1 MSARNYLTQLAH
13 LVERLQQTQLPEI
26 ERAAAVCAAVIGG
39 GGLVHLFG
47 TGHGSLPALESFPR
61 TGSFVGWHPIVE
73 PALGPHLRIGG
84 EGGVHQFRFL
94 QAAEGYGKAILDAQP
109 VHDED
114 AFILCSHSGVNP
126 VVVEVA
132 MLAKARGLPVIAVT
146 SLEHSRRVASRH
158 SSGKRLFES
167 ADVVIDTQ
175 APFGDAVL
183 EIGGVPQRVAA
194 VSTSLAC
201 AVINALVAETAVRLV
216 TQGRPPLIIGHIDRE
231 GRAIPHELRAQYRRE
246 FLNRLWR
253 R

>member
-1 MSARNYLTQLAH
+1 MSARNYLAALADR
-13 LVERLQQTQLPEI
+13 LQQLQQTQI
-26 ERAAAVCAAVIGG
+26 EAIEQAAGICANVIAA

-47 TGHGSLPALESFPR
+47 TGHGSIPALEAFPR

-84 EGGVHQFRFL
+84 EGSVHQFRFL
-94 QAAEGYGKAILDAQP
+94 QAAEGYGRAILSAHP
-109 VHDED
+109 IHDGD
-114 AFILCSHSGVNP
+114 AFVLCSHSGVNP

-132 MLAKARGLPVIAVT
+132 LLVKERHLSVIAVT
-146 SLEHSRRVASRH
+146 SVEHSRQVSSRH
-158 SSGKRLFES
+158 SSRKRLFDV

-183 EIGGVPQRVAA
+183 DIAGLPQKVAA

-201 AVINALVAETAVRLV
+201 AAVNALVAETASRLV
-216 TQGRPPLIIGHIDRE
+216 AQDHQPLIIGHIDRE
-231 GRAIPHELRAQYRRE
+231 GRTVPAELREQYRRE
-246 FLNRLWR
+246 YLNRLWR